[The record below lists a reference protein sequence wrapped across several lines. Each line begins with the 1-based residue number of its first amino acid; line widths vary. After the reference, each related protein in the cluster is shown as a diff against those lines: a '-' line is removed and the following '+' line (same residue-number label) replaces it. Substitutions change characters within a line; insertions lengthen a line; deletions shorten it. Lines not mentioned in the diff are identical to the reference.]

1 MVCFTS
7 ASCLTTRIFD
17 HTMNLFDIK
26 IAIQKNKL
34 PYYMANILRQM
45 LPAGSLANQ
54 LKQINHYEAA
64 EIYDRVNYY
73 NQLAKGSLVG
83 NSPIALKDLLQ
94 LKSPSAY
101 RFDTFEYSRFF
112 PPQLK
117 ANFLFGDVIHTP
129 EVSTIQKSRPV
140 AIDNRNAVLLKLDKK
155 RHYLF
160 VDDNKSFVKKKNLL
174 IGRSAVNQE
183 HRVRFMEMYFNHPL
197 CNLGQINTN
206 NGKLEWVKPKI
217 PISTHLDHK
226 FILSLEGWDV
236 ATNLKWIM
244 SSNSIAVMPRPKYET
259 WFMEG
264 RLIPNQHYICIKD
277 DYSDLEERLNYYI
290 THEQEA
296 LAIIEN
302 ANAWVNQ
309 FRDKRKEDLIALL
322 VLNKYFECTGQS
334 L

>member
-1 MVCFTS
+1 MS
-7 ASCLTTRIFD
+7 LPE
-17 HTMNLFDIK
+17 LK

-34 PYYMANILRQM
+34 PYYIGSFLRQM
-45 LPAGSLANQ
+45 LPAGSLAKQ
-54 LKQINHYEAA
+54 LKQIEHYDAA

-73 NQLAKGSLVG
+73 NQLTKGSLLG
-83 NSPIALKDLLQ
+83 NSPTALKDLLQ

-101 RFDTFEYSRFF
+101 RFDTFEHSRFF
-112 PPQLK
+112 PSQLK

-129 EVSTIQKSRPV
+129 AVPTIQKSRPL
-140 AIDNRNAVLLKLDKK
+140 AGDNSNAVLLKLDKK

-160 VDDNKSFVKKKNLL
+160 VDDNKPFAQKKNLL
-174 IGRSAVNQE
+174 IGRSAINQE

-197 CNLGQINTN
+197 CNLGQVNTN
-206 NGKLEWVKPKI
+206 NGKPEWVKPKI
-217 PISTHLDHK
+217 PISAHLDHK

-264 RLIPNQHYICIKD
+264 RLIPNHHYICIKD
-277 DYSDLEERLNYYI
+277 DYSDLEERLNHYI
-290 THEQEA
+290 THEHEA
-296 LAIIEN
+296 LAIISN
-302 ANAWVNQ
+302 ANAWVKQ
-309 FRDKRKEDLIALL
+309 FRDKRRENLIALL
-322 VLNKYFECTGQS
+322 VLQKYFECTGQS